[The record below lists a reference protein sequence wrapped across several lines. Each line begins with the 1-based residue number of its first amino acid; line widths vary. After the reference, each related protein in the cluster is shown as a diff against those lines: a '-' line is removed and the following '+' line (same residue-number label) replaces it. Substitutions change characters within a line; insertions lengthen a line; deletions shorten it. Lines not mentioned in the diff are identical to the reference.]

1 MNKVK
6 RYYAIAILGIVI
18 SIVAGF
24 FSQLQGDSAKDRY
37 FEVSQNIKLFGRI
50 YKAVTDRYIEEIDAE
65 KFIRAGI
72 DGMLDELDPYSV
84 YLEKEGSDEIRL
96 MTRGKYYGV
105 GMRIVMRNGWATVAE
120 QPFPNSPAARAGIRE
135 GDQIIKVDGES
146 TKNLSLSETASRLRG
161 TEKGSEV
168 QVKIRRVGE
177 EEPLL
182 FTLIRDEIVI
192 TEIEYSGFVEPG
204 IGLIKLSRFNRGA
217 GDQLGEAIT
226 SLKERGMEALILDL
240 RGNPGGLLDIAVEV
254 ADHFVGKGELIV
266 YKQGRFENSKQEY
279 YSRHESTWG
288 ERPLVILVNELS
300 ASASEIVAGAMQDL
314 DRAIIIGSKSYGK
327 GLVQTVVPL
336 DRRGEKQ
343 LKITTDAYFIPSG
356 RLIQR
361 DDVFESGPRSVFLGK
376 QEENQNKS
384 DTLVQGDDKLFYTE
398 NGRVVYGHGGI
409 TPDIEQKNF
418 KLNRYEIEL
427 IRKSMFFNF
436 SLKYSAEHP
445 DLSRDFAVNDQ
456 VLHRF
461 QIFINNKGF
470 DYKPDGYD
478 AVEELKRVS
487 REDGYYD
494 IIADQVE
501 ALDKQFDDV
510 KEKQKQKSQEH
521 LKLFLEREILGKAFG
536 KDAYYSATFKADSTL
551 ITAVNVL
558 KDPHRYD
565 EILHNGGKKQ

>member
-6 RYYAIAILGIVI
+6 KYYVIAILGIVI
-18 SIVAGF
+18 SIAAGF

-135 GDQIIKVDGES
+135 GDQIIQIDGES
-146 TKNLSLSETASRLRG
+146 TKNLNLSETASRLRG

-177 EEPLL
+177 GEPLL

-192 TEIEYSGFVEPG
+192 TEIEYSGFIEPG

-217 GDQLGEAIT
+217 GDQVGKAIT
-226 SLKERGMEALILDL
+226 SLKEQGMEALILDL

-254 ADHFVGKGELIV
+254 ADHFVAKGELIV
-266 YKQGRFENSKQEY
+266 YKQGRFDNSKQEY

-288 ERPLVILVNELS
+288 EQPLVILVNELS

-314 DRAIIIGSKSYGK
+314 DRAIIIGSKTYGK

-361 DDVFESGPRSVFLGK
+361 DDVFKSGPRSVFLDEPEK
-376 QEENQNKS
+376 KEDKI
-384 DTLVQGDDKLFYTE
+384 DDLVEGDEKPFYTQ
-398 NGRVVYGHGGI
+398 NGRTVYGHGGI
-409 TPDIEQKNF
+409 TPDIKQENF

-436 SLKYSAEHP
+436 SLKYAAEHP
-445 DLSRDFAVNDQ
+445 DLSRDFEVNDQ
-456 VLHRF
+456 VLDSF
-461 QIFINNKGF
+461 DSFLQEKEF
-470 DYKPDGYD
+470 DYKPNGYE
-478 AVEELKRVS
+478 AIEELKRVS
-487 REDGYYD
+487 SEDGYYD

-501 ALDKQFDDV
+501 ALDKQFGDV

-521 LKLFLEREILGKAFG
+521 LKLFLKREILGKAFG

-551 ITAVNVL
+551 ITAVNVF
-558 KDPHRYD
+558 KDPQRYD
-565 EILHNGGKKQ
+565 EILHNGGKIQ

>member
-6 RYYAIAILGIVI
+6 KYYVIAILGIVI
-18 SIVAGF
+18 SIAAGF

-105 GMRIVMRNGWATVAE
+105 GMRIVIRNGWATVAE

-135 GDQIIKVDGES
+135 GDQIIEVDGES
-146 TKNLSLSETASRLRG
+146 TRNLTLSETASRLRG

-177 EEPLL
+177 DEPLL

-217 GDQLGEAIT
+217 GDQVGKAIT
-226 SLKERGMEALILDL
+226 SLKEQGMQGLILDL

-254 ADHFVGKGELIV
+254 ADHFVPKGELIV
-266 YKQGRFENSKQEY
+266 YKKGRFDNSKQEY

-288 ERPLVILVNELS
+288 EQPLVILVNELS

-314 DRAIIIGSKSYGK
+314 DRAIIIGSKTYGK

-361 DDVFESGPRSVFLGK
+361 GDVFKSGPQSVFLDEPEK
-376 QEENQNKS
+376 KEDKI
-384 DTLVQGDDKLFYTE
+384 DDLVEGDEKRFYTE
-398 NGRVVYGHGGI
+398 NGRTVYGHGGI
-409 TPDIEQKNF
+409 TPDIKQENF

-436 SLKYSAEHP
+436 SLKYAAEHP
-445 DLSRDFAVNDQ
+445 DLSRDFEVNDQ
-456 VLHRF
+456 VLDSF
-461 QIFINNKGF
+461 ALFLQEKEF
-470 DYKPDGYD
+470 DYKPNGYE

-494 IIADQVE
+494 IITDQVE

-521 LKLFLEREILGKAFG
+521 LKLFLKREILGKAFG

-558 KDPHRYD
+558 EDLQRYD
-565 EILHNGGKKQ
+565 EMLHNGGKIR

>member
-6 RYYAIAILGIVI
+6 KYYVIAILGIVI
-18 SIVAGF
+18 SIAAGF

-72 DGMLDELDPYSV
+72 DGMLNELDPYSV

-135 GDQIIKVDGES
+135 GDQIIQVDGES
-146 TKNLSLSETASRLRG
+146 TKNLNLSETASRLRG

-168 QVKIRRVGE
+168 QVKIKRVGE

-217 GDQLGEAIT
+217 GDQVGEAIT
-226 SLKERGMEALILDL
+226 SLKEQGMEALILDL

-254 ADHFVGKGELIV
+254 ADHFVAKGELIV
-266 YKQGRFENSKQEY
+266 YKQGRFDNSKQEY
-279 YSRHESTWG
+279 HSRHESTWG
-288 ERPLVILVNELS
+288 EKPLVILVNELS

-314 DRAIIIGSKSYGK
+314 DRAIIIGSKTYGK

-361 DDVFESGPRSVFLGK
+361 DDVFKSGPQSVFLDEPEK
-376 QEENQNKS
+376 KEDKI
-384 DTLVQGDDKLFYTE
+384 DDLVEGDEKPFYTQ
-398 NGRVVYGHGGI
+398 NRRTVYGHGGI
-409 TPDIEQKNF
+409 TPDIKQENF

-436 SLKYSAEHP
+436 SLKYAAEHP
-445 DLSRDFAVNDQ
+445 DLSREFEVNDQ
-456 VLHRF
+456 VLDSF
-461 QIFINNKGF
+461 DSFLQEKQF
-470 DYKPDGYD
+470 DYKPNGYE
-478 AVEELKRVS
+478 AIEELKRVS
-487 REDGYYD
+487 SEDGYYD

-501 ALDKQFDDV
+501 SLDKQFGDV

-521 LKLFLEREILGKAFG
+521 LKLFLKREILGKAFG
-536 KDAYYSATFKADSTL
+536 KEAYYSATFKADSTL

-558 KDPHRYD
+558 KDPQRYD
-565 EILHNGGKKQ
+565 EILHNGGKIQ